1 MEKNYTLWQ
10 RITSDTPTFFKQVQ
24 VFALALAGLGGTLA
38 TIHGIPENLTTAL
51 ISAGTAVAAIAQ
63 FAVKQTLQPPS
74 ASGAVQEPTA
84 SLNKEGKQ

>member
-24 VFALALAGLGGTLA
+24 VFALGLAGLGGTLA

-51 ISAGTAVAAIAQ
+51 ISAGTAIAAIAQ
-63 FAVKQTLQPPS
+63 FAVAPQPPNGRAIEPS
-74 ASGAVQEPTA
+74 ASANLED
-84 SLNKEGKQ
+84 KQ